1 VARADRI
8 ARREARRAAR
18 YVPPSPIPGLPMSGY
33 SPPPSPASPYPGV
46 FDPASGPG
54 AAPGLGDSMMGFIY
68 SSLFYN
74 PQPAPTVAAP
84 NNGANMGSLFDGGAS
99 AVSGSGGFDWG
110 GLIGSIGQG
119 AIGIMQ
125 QKAQN
130 KMLKRLM
137 RLRSGGNIPMGT
149 FAGGGVTPTGALYSN
164 FSGVPAVST
173 GGFAGGAAAGA
184 LGGLAMGLLPE
195 LGDMLPGGL
204 EESGTGL
211 FGPDLFK
218 AGAASQRQRM
228 IDAVHPTSGERVY
241 WRPVG
246 RPIMFTGD
254 AALLKRTR
262 KMVRKMS
269 STAGCGF
276 GGRSFRRRRR

>member
-1 VARADRI
+1 VGRAERI

-18 YVPPSPIPGLPMSGY
+18 YSPPEPIPGLPMSGY
-33 SPPPSPASPYPGV
+33 SPPPSPSSPFPGV

-54 AAPGLGDSMMGFIY
+54 AAPGLGDSLMGFIY

-74 PQPAPTVAAP
+74 PQTAPAAAAP
-84 NNGANMGSLFDGGAS
+84 NNQEPNMAGLFDGGGA
-99 AVSGSGGFDWG
+99 AYGGGTDWG
-110 GLIGSIGQG
+110 SIIGGIGSQI
-119 AIGIMQ
+119 AGIYQM
-125 QKAQN
+125 KAQN
-130 KMLKRLM
+130 RQLKRLQK
-137 RLRSGGNIPMGT
+137 L
-149 FAGGGVTPTGALYSN
+149 GGGGGMASVAMRDPRIMYGFAPAA
-164 FSGVPAVST
+164 GVPAAT
-173 GGFAGGAAAGA
+173 GGGSILGPLAGAAAGIF
-184 LGGLAMGLLPE
+184 GSGLLPE
-195 LGDMLPGGL
+195 LGDILPGGL

-218 AGAASQRQRM
+218 VGAASQRQRM

-269 STAGCGF
+269 SQAGCGF
-276 GGRSFRRRRR
+276 GGRTFRRRRR

>member
-1 VARADRI
+1 VGRAERI

-18 YVPPSPIPGLPMSGY
+18 YSPPEPIPGLPMSGY
-33 SPPPSPASPYPGV
+33 SPPPSPANPFPGV

-54 AAPGLGDSMMGFIY
+54 AAPGLGDSLMGFIY

-74 PQPAPTVAAP
+74 PQTAAAAAAP
-84 NNGANMGSLFDGGAS
+84 NNQEPNMAGLFDAGGATLGGGTDWGAIIGGIGSQIAGIYQTKQQNKLLRRMMGGRRGPVMNLGGGIVGPGGALGAN
-99 AVSGSGGFDWG
+99 
-110 GLIGSIGQG
+110 
-119 AIGIMQ
+119 
-125 QKAQN
+125 
-130 KMLKRLM
+130 
-137 RLRSGGNIPMGT
+137 
-149 FAGGGVTPTGALYSN
+149 FA
-164 FSGVPAVST
+164 GVPAVST
-173 GGFAGGAAAGA
+173 GGFAGGAAAAGA
-184 LGGLAMGLLPE
+184 LAGLGLGLLPE

-211 FGPDLFK
+211 FGPDLFRV
-218 AGAASQRQRM
+218 GAASQRQRM

-269 STAGCGF
+269 SQAGCGF
-276 GGRSFRRRRR
+276 GGRPFRRRRR

>member
-18 YVPPSPIPGLPMSGY
+18 YRPPEPIPGLPMSGY
-33 SPPPSPASPYPGV
+33 SPPPSPANPYPGV

-54 AAPGLGDSMMGFIY
+54 AAPGLGDSLMGFIY

-74 PQPAPTVAAP
+74 PQPAPAAP
-84 NNGANMGSLFDGGAS
+84 NNGANMSGLFDGGGA
-99 AVSGSGGFDWG
+99 GLGGGTDWG
-110 GLIGSIGQG
+110 SIIGGIGSQI
-119 AIGIMQ
+119 AGIYQ
-125 QKAQN
+125 TKAQN
-130 KMLKRLM
+130 KQLRRLAK
-137 RLRSGGNIPMGT
+137 LSGGGGMASVAMRDPRIMYGSA
-149 FAGGGVTPTGALYSN
+149 FAPAA
-164 FSGVPAVST
+164 GVPAAT
-173 GGFAGGAAAGA
+173 GGAWSGTSAGILAAAGA
-184 LGGLAMGLLPE
+184 GALLPE
-195 LGDMLPGGL
+195 LGDILPGGL

-211 FGPDLFK
+211 FGPDLFRPS
-218 AGAASQRQRM
+218 ATSQRQRM
-228 IDAVHPTSGERVY
+228 IDAVHPTTGERVY

-269 STAGCGF
+269 SQAGCGF
-276 GGRSFRRRRR
+276 GGRTFRRRRR

>member
-18 YVPPSPIPGLPMSGY
+18 RYVPPEPIPGLPMAIPYG
-33 SPPPSPASPYPGV
+33 PPASA
-46 FDPASGPG
+46 ASGLGSPWG
-54 AAPGLGDSMMGFIY
+54 GPFANMPAGIGDSVLGFIY
-68 SSLFYN
+68 SSFFQGMN
-74 PQPAPTVAAP
+74 P
-84 NNGANMGSLFDGGAS
+84 NNWATPNTPTEATPMNVFGG
-99 AVSGSGGFDWG
+99 GTQGGTDWG
-110 GLIGSIGQG
+110 GLIGELGGQV
-119 AIGIMQ
+119 AGIFA
-125 QKAQN
+125 QKEQN

-137 RLRSGGNIPMGT
+137 RGTRGAIGSGGYGGFNT
-149 FAGGGVTPTGALYSN
+149 FAPAA
-164 FSGVPAVST
+164 GVPAAT
-173 GGFAGGAAAGA
+173 GGAWAGTAGGLLGAGA
-184 LGGLAMGLLPE
+184 LGLLPE

-211 FGPDLFK
+211 FGPDLF
-218 AGAASQRQRM
+218 AVGATSRRQRM
-228 IDAVHPTSGERVY
+228 IDAVHPTTGERVY

-269 STAGCGF
+269 STAGCGVA
-276 GGRSFRRRRR
+276 GRTFRRRRR